1 MTDVAYIL
9 DEKNNLTGFTVN
21 MGELEAR
28 FDSDVEGLTEFV
40 NYLTEHY
47 HELEKDITVD
57 LTEDFKE
64 WNKIITRLNKNG
76 RRLIE
81 IKETYETES
90 EKILN
95 NARQI
100 KEETE
105 KDIIKE
111 KYGGNNDKIRK
122 KYVEEQLSDLLDEKK
137 ELELRNA
144 DDNRKISYLT
154 RLIDMKIEL
163 IKFKGI

>member
-57 LTEDFKE
+57 LSEDFKE
-64 WNKIITRLNKNG
+64 WDNVIKRLNKNG
-76 RRLIE
+76 RRLVE
-81 IKETYETES
+81 IKETYQLES
-90 EKILN
+90 VRILEE
-95 NARQI
+95 AREI
-100 KEETE
+100 KVDF
-105 KDIIKE
+105 KAL
-111 KYGGNNDKIRK
+111 YGGNNEKTRK
-122 KYVEEQLSDLLDEKK
+122 QYVDEQLSDLLDEKK

>member
-81 IKETYETES
+81 IKETYQLES
-90 EKILN
+90 VRILEE
-95 NARQI
+95 AREI
-100 KEETE
+100 KVDF
-105 KDIIKE
+105 KAL
-111 KYGGNNDKIRK
+111 YGGNNEKTRK
-122 KYVEEQLSDLLDEKK
+122 QYVDEQLSDLLDEKK

>member
-1 MTDVAYIL
+1 MTEVAYIL
-9 DEKNNLTGFTVN
+9 DEKNNLTGFIVN
-21 MGELEAR
+21 PGETEIR
-28 FDSDVEGLTEFV
+28 FDSDIEGLTEFV

-64 WNKIITRLNKNG
+64 WDNVIKRLNKNG
-76 RRLIE
+76 RRLVE
-81 IKETYETES
+81 IKETYQLES
-90 EKILN
+90 VRILEE
-95 NARQI
+95 AREI
-100 KEETE
+100 KVDF
-105 KDIIKE
+105 KAL
-111 KYGGNNDKIRK
+111 YGGNNEKTRK
-122 KYVEEQLSDLLDEKK
+122 QYVDEQLSDLLDEKK

>member
-9 DEKNNLTGFTVN
+9 DEKGKLIGFTVN
-21 MGELEAR
+21 TGETEVR

-57 LTEDFKE
+57 LSEDFKE

-76 RRLIE
+76 RRLVE
-81 IKETYETES
+81 IKETYQLES
-90 EKILN
+90 VRILEE
-95 NARQI
+95 AREI
-100 KEETE
+100 KVDF
-105 KDIIKE
+105 KAL
-111 KYGGNNDKIRK
+111 YGGNNEKTRK
-122 KYVEEQLSDLLDEKK
+122 QYVDEQLSDLLDEKK

>member
-21 MGELEAR
+21 LGKLEAR
-28 FDSDVEGLTEFV
+28 FDSDIEGLTEFV

-64 WNKIITRLNKNG
+64 WDNVIKRLNKNG
-76 RRLIE
+76 RRLVE
-81 IKETYETES
+81 IKETYQLES
-90 EKILN
+90 VRILEE
-95 NARQI
+95 AREI
-100 KEETE
+100 KVDF
-105 KDIIKE
+105 KAL
-111 KYGGNNDKIRK
+111 YGGNNEKTRK
-122 KYVEEQLSDLLDEKK
+122 QYVDEQLSDLLDEKK

>member
-9 DEKNNLTGFTVN
+9 DEKGNLIGFTVN
-21 MGELEAR
+21 TGETEVR

-81 IKETYETES
+81 IKETYQLES
-90 EKILN
+90 VRILEE
-95 NARQI
+95 AREI
-100 KEETE
+100 KVDF
-105 KDIIKE
+105 KAL
-111 KYGGNNDKIRK
+111 YGGNNEKTRK
-122 KYVEEQLSDLLDEKK
+122 QYVDEQLSDLLDEKK
-137 ELELRNA
+137 ELELSNA

>member
-9 DEKNNLTGFTVN
+9 DEKNNLTGFIVN
-21 MGELEAR
+21 TGETEVR

-57 LTEDFKE
+57 LSEDFKE
-64 WNKIITRLNKNG
+64 WDNVIKRLNKNG
-76 RRLIE
+76 RRLVE
-81 IKETYETES
+81 IKETYQLES
-90 EKILN
+90 VRILEE
-95 NARQI
+95 AREI
-100 KEETE
+100 KVDF
-105 KDIIKE
+105 KAL
-111 KYGGNNDKIRK
+111 YGGNNEKTRK
-122 KYVEEQLSDLLDEKK
+122 QYVDEQLSDLLDEKK

-163 IKFKGI
+163 IKFNGI

>member
-9 DEKNNLTGFTVN
+9 DEKNNLTGFIVN
-21 MGELEAR
+21 PGETEVR

-57 LTEDFKE
+57 LSEDFKE
-64 WNKIITRLNKNG
+64 WDNVIKRLNKNG
-76 RRLIE
+76 RRLVE
-81 IKETYETES
+81 IKETYQLES
-90 EKILN
+90 VRILEE
-95 NARQI
+95 AREI
-100 KEETE
+100 KVDF
-105 KDIIKE
+105 KAL
-111 KYGGNNDKIRK
+111 YGGNNEKTRK
-122 KYVEEQLSDLLDEKK
+122 QYVDEQLSDLLDEKK

-163 IKFKGI
+163 IKFNGI

>member
-9 DEKNNLTGFTVN
+9 DEKNNLTGFIVN
-21 MGELEAR
+21 TGETEVR

-57 LTEDFKE
+57 LSEDFKE
-64 WNKIITRLNKNG
+64 WDNVIKRLNKNG
-76 RRLIE
+76 RRLVE
-81 IKETYETES
+81 IKETYQLES
-90 EKILN
+90 VRILEE
-95 NARQI
+95 AREI
-100 KEETE
+100 KVDF
-105 KDIIKE
+105 KAL
-111 KYGGNNDKIRK
+111 YGGNNEKTRK
-122 KYVEEQLSDLLDEKK
+122 QYVDEQLSDLLDEKK

-163 IKFKGI
+163 IKFNGV

>member
-1 MTDVAYIL
+1 MTEVAYIL
-9 DEKNNLTGFTVN
+9 DEKNNLTGFIVN
-21 MGELEAR
+21 PGETEIR
-28 FDSDVEGLTEFV
+28 FDSDIEGLTEFV

-64 WNKIITRLNKNG
+64 WDNVIKRLNKNG
-76 RRLIE
+76 RRLVE
-81 IKETYETES
+81 IKETYQLES
-90 EKILN
+90 VRILEE
-95 NARQI
+95 AREI
-100 KEETE
+100 KVDF
-105 KDIIKE
+105 KAL
-111 KYGGNNDKIRK
+111 YGGNNEKTRK
-122 KYVEEQLSDLLDEKK
+122 QYVDEQLSDLLDEKK

-163 IKFKGI
+163 IKFNGI

>member
-1 MTDVAYIL
+1 MTEVAYIL
-9 DEKNNLTGFTVN
+9 DEKNNLTGFIVN
-21 MGELEAR
+21 PGETEVR

-64 WNKIITRLNKNG
+64 WDNVIKRLNKNG
-76 RRLIE
+76 RRLVE
-81 IKETYETES
+81 IKETYQLES
-90 EKILN
+90 VRILEE
-95 NARQI
+95 AREI
-100 KEETE
+100 KVDF
-105 KDIIKE
+105 KAL
-111 KYGGNNDKIRK
+111 YGGNNEKTRK
-122 KYVEEQLSDLLDEKK
+122 QYVDEQLSDLLDEKK